1 MGTAQTTRI
10 PRRRIT
16 LIDGIVRAA
25 RALRGAPPAALL
37 RDYFRGVGE
46 EDLAAHSPRALALL
60 ASKHYELAQR
70 RRAGET
76 LVQAFSP
83 EAGDPTGDRYSFVL
97 VVTDDRPFLVDSLSL
112 AFSSASIGVQMLI
125 HPVLDTHRRRDGRLL
140 SAAHASG
147 PSQFTRESWQLYEID
162 RQSDE
167 GRLAAIGDRLRSA
180 LDDVRATVEDWRP
193 MRQKLLDVIADL
205 SVDTHSARAPE
216 RRGAIALL
224 QWVEA
229 AHFVFIGYRYHALQR
244 GRTSDQLLPRARS
257 GLGILRSRHGA
268 AAETFGGTLRTAMR
282 SSSPLLITKSALRST
297 VHRGGQLDH
306 LAIKDFDTRGRV
318 RGEHRFLGLWTSTAY
333 FASPGEIPVVR
344 RKVAEVIDRFGLD
357 PQSHDGKAVLA
368 VLETWPRDELF
379 QASVDELVTFIRG
392 AVNLYERR
400 TTRLLMRYDALGR
413 FWSCM
418 AFVPRDRYTTEVRL
432 AIEDLLRA
440 RCGGDEVE
448 SQVQIAVSNHARLHV
463 MVRGKALPTQL
474 QVEAIE
480 SAV

>member
-193 MRQKLLDVIADL
+193 MRQ
-205 SVDTHSARAPE
+205 
-216 RRGAIALL
+216 
-224 QWVEA
+224 
-229 AHFVFIGYRYHALQR
+229 
-244 GRTSDQLLPRARS
+244 
-257 GLGILRSRHGA
+257 
-268 AAETFGGTLRTAMR
+268 
-282 SSSPLLITKSALRST
+282 
-297 VHRGGQLDH
+297 
-306 LAIKDFDTRGRV
+306 
-318 RGEHRFLGLWTSTAY
+318 
-333 FASPGEIPVVR
+333 
-344 RKVAEVIDRFGLD
+344 
-357 PQSHDGKAVLA
+357 
-368 VLETWPRDELF
+368 
-379 QASVDELVTFIRG
+379 
-392 AVNLYERR
+392 
-400 TTRLLMRYDALGR
+400 
-413 FWSCM
+413 
-418 AFVPRDRYTTEVRL
+418 
-432 AIEDLLRA
+432 
-440 RCGGDEVE
+440 
-448 SQVQIAVSNHARLHV
+448 
-463 MVRGKALPTQL
+463 
-474 QVEAIE
+474 
-480 SAV
+480 